1 MNRYIMMRAIMFDY
15 VVIKRGVEVGKGTVT
30 FFRGAPHGDLFAQGL
45 RNLRKKYRN
54 CTVRG
59 NNIQS
64 LN

>member
-15 VVIKRGVEVGKGTVT
+15 VVLKQGVEVDKGTVT
-30 FFRGAPHGDLFAQGL
+30 FFSGAPHGDLFVQGL
-45 RNLRKKYRN
+45 RNLRKKYRK

-59 NNIQS
+59 NNIRD